1 MHSGRIARRLA
12 LLWLAGFDLRVT
24 LLAVPPLLPV
34 ISRDLGLS
42 ATLVGALTTLP
53 VLLLG
58 LAAAVG
64 SVVVA
69 KLGVHRALTLGLLV
83 AAVAGAL
90 RGVGPSVGALFGFTL
105 LMGIGIAVAQPA
117 LPSLVRQWAPE
128 AVGQATAVYGNGL
141 LVAEAVAASLTL
153 PLILPLVGSWPW
165 ALAFWSAPLVFT
177 VALTWRSAKARPEA
191 GSDLALTDV
200 PAIAPSGASR
210 SGSASRTWPNWGDRR
225 TWILGLVQGGSSAAY
240 FAANTFLPG
249 YLHAIGKPGLVGITL
264 AALNTSQLPGSFL
277 LLPLSG
283 RLMGRRWPIA
293 TLISVL
299 LVATGALLVAPGSIV
314 VVPVTVIGLTSSLV
328 LLLSLALPAMWVPP
342 REVASLSAGMF
353 SVGYTLAFVLPVVG
367 GAVADAVGSTRMTLG
382 SALVGVTIA
391 AAATALLPRRIR
403 IDDKRAR
410 VASVAPTSPPS
421 AQGPGSSD

>member
-1 MHSGRIARRLA
+1 MRSRRNAGRLA

-34 ISRDLGLS
+34 ISRQLGLS

-69 KLGVHRALTLGLLV
+69 KLGVHRALTVGLLV

-90 RGVGPSVGALFGFTL
+90 RGLGPSVGALFGFTL
-105 LMGIGIAVAQPA
+105 LMGIGIAVLQPT
-117 LPSLVRQWAPE
+117 LPSLVRLWAPT

-153 PLILPLVGSWPW
+153 PIILPLVGSWPW
-165 ALAFWSAPLVFT
+165 ALAIWSAPLVLT
-177 VALTWRSAKARPEA
+177 VALTWRSAKAPPEA
-191 GSDLALTDV
+191 ALDLALSDL
-200 PAIAPSGASR
+200 PAIAGYGASR
-210 SGSASRTWPNWGDRR
+210 SSSKSRTWPNWGDSR

-240 FAANTFLPG
+240 FATNTFLPG
-249 YLHAIGKPGLVGITL
+249 YLHAVGKPGLVGITL

-283 RLMGRRWPIA
+283 RLVGRRWPIA
-293 TLISVL
+293 TLLSVL
-299 LVATGALLVAPGSIV
+299 LVAAVGLLVAPASIV

-328 LLLSLALPAMWVPP
+328 LLLSLALPAIWASPQ
-342 REVASLSAGMF
+342 EVASLSAGMF

-367 GAVADAVGSTRMTLG
+367 GAIADAVGSTRMTLG

-391 AAATALLPRRIR
+391 VAATALLPRRIG
-403 IDDKRAR
+403 IEDKRAR
-410 VASVAPTSPPS
+410 AASIGPTS
-421 AQGPGSSD
+421 

>member
-1 MHSGRIARRLA
+1 MHSGRNPAGRLA

-34 ISRDLGLS
+34 ISRQLGLS

-69 KLGVHRALTLGLLV
+69 KLGVHRALTVGLLV

-90 RGVGPSVGALFGFTL
+90 RGVGPSVGTLFGFTL
-105 LMGIGIAVAQPA
+105 LMGIGIAVLQPT
-117 LPSLVRQWAPE
+117 LPGLVRQWAPE

-153 PLILPLVGSWPW
+153 PVILPLVGTWPW
-165 ALAFWSAPLVFT
+165 ALALWSAPLVVT
-177 VALTWRSAKARPEA
+177 VVLTWRSAKAPPDA
-191 GSDLALTDV
+191 GSDPAFTDL
-200 PAIAPSGASR
+200 PTIAGSGASP
-210 SGSASRTWPNWGDRR
+210 SASKSRTWPNWGDPR
-225 TWILGLVQGGSSAAY
+225 TWTLGLVQGGSSAAY
-240 FAANTFLPG
+240 FATNTFLPG
-249 YLHAIGKPGLVGITL
+249 YLHVIGKPGLVGIAL

-283 RLMGRRWPIA
+283 RLVGRRWPIA
-293 TLISVL
+293 TLIAVL
-299 LVATGALLVAPGSIV
+299 LVAAAGLLVAPPSIV
-314 VVPVTVIGLTSSLV
+314 VVPVAVIGLTSSLV
-328 LLLSLALPAMWVPP
+328 LLLSLALPAIWAAPQ
-342 REVASLSAGMF
+342 EVASLSAGMF

-382 SALVGVTIA
+382 PGLVGVTIA
-391 AAATALLPRRIR
+391 AAATALLPRRMGTE
-403 IDDKRAR
+403 D
-410 VASVAPTSPPS
+410 
-421 AQGPGSSD
+421 